1 MRIKKVLCLFKC
13 HDFKQ
18 IVEGFAN
25 LEYYTPTAL
34 TQGKYCAAPAWKTWT
49 ESCYMTQFLRIKKK
63 HQNWANSNNFF
74 GNMYKKDKF
83 EVLLERVMHWKI

>member
-1 MRIKKVLCLFKC
+1 MRIQKVLYLFKC

-25 LEYYTPTAL
+25 VECYTPIAL

-63 HQNWANSNNFF
+63 NKTKTEQILTIF
-74 GNMYKKDKF
+74 
-83 EVLLERVMHWKI
+83 LETCIKRINLKCYWRE